1 MSTGL
6 AASSVTP
13 GSTAPDESR
22 TVPVMDAPAW
32 ANAAQGSA
40 TTSAHAQSIAF
51 SPLMDPPQWPRYPRS
66 DARNLRLRL
75 ISVQYIFHTSAMLIW
90 YRIRPSHGLQAHPSV
105 HCGR

>member
-6 AASSVTP
+6 VASTVTP

-40 TTSAHAQSIAF
+40 TLTQQRAQCDLAVKSLVALTGIDEPRRHIAA
-51 SPLMDPPQWPRYPRS
+51 MPQ
-66 DARNLRLRL
+66 
-75 ISVQYIFHTSAMLIW
+75 
-90 YRIRPSHGLQAHPSV
+90 
-105 HCGR
+105 